1 MVTWTPDPPPA
12 WNAGDFPGWDGT
24 EFGARSLQSELAGQ
38 VQLSDGF
45 RATLRTVAGFSASA
59 ASDGGTVR
67 AASVLLD
74 VQTLQPLHTD
84 VCEVPAPLPYVRELL
99 GFRVLP
105 AMLETLAALPY
116 APDLAMIEGHGIAH
130 PRRCGLA
137 THFGL
142 ATGLPTIG
150 VARDRLAGSFAE
162 PAVAAGDAARLC
174 DGDQQIGWAVRTRT
188 DAAPVFVSPGHRVS
202 LASALELSL
211 RLHSRHRLP
220 EPVRLARQL
229 ATLQGEWTLPG
240 RRSTHARPVSRLN

>member
-1 MVTWTPDPPPA
+1 MSRSPDTLPGYDT
-12 WNAGDFPGWDGT
+12 GDFPGWDGT
-24 EFGARSLQSELAGQ
+24 EYGARELQSELAGQ

-45 RATLRTVAGFSASA
+45 RTALRTVAGFSASA
-59 ASDGGTVR
+59 GGDSGTVR
-67 AASVLLD
+67 VAGVLLD

-84 VCEVPAPLPYVRELL
+84 VREVSVPLPYVRELL

-105 AMLETLAALPY
+105 AMLETLAALPQ

-150 VARDRLAGSFAE
+150 IARDRLAGAFAE
-162 PAVAAGDAARLC
+162 PGTAIGDASRLC
-174 DGDQQIGWAVRTRT
+174 DGDQHIGWAVRMRSESM
-188 DAAPVFVSPGHRVS
+188 PVFVSPGHRVS

-211 RLHSRHRLP
+211 RLHSCHRLP

-229 ATLQGEWTLPG
+229 ATLQDGWAMLRP
-240 RRSTHARPVSRLN
+240 RSAQAGTVSRPS

>member
-1 MVTWTPDPPPA
+1 VRRMSDTSLCGS
-12 WNAGDFPGWDGT
+12 AGDFPGWDGT
-24 EFGARSLQSELAGQ
+24 EYSARELQNELAAQ

-45 RATLRTVAGFSASA
+45 RTTLCTVAGFSASA
-59 ASDGGTVR
+59 DGDTGTVR
-67 AASVLLD
+67 AAGVLLD
-74 VQTLQPLHTD
+74 AQTLQPLHTD
-84 VCEVPAPLPYVRELL
+84 VREAPAPLPYVRELL

-105 AMLETLAALPY
+105 AMLETLAALPR

-150 VARDRLAGSFAE
+150 IARDRLAGAFTE
-162 PAVAAGDAARLC
+162 PGIAIGDASRLL
-174 DGDQQIGWAVRTRT
+174 DGDQQIGWAVRMRSES
-188 DAAPVFVSPGHRVS
+188 APVFVSPGHRVS

-211 RLHSRHRLP
+211 RLHSRDRLP

-229 ATLQGEWTLPG
+229 ATLQEGWTMP
-240 RRSTHARPVSRLN
+240 RTRSAHMSAPTRPN